1 MSKGL
6 AIGLL
11 ILALPLALIGLLFLR
26 RRGASVVSVS
36 PGSSNTTS
44 PVRPQG
50 QVSGASAAGTATG
63 AGTANAGVGPTLSG
77 VADVV
82 RAATPI
88 VTGLLD
94 HLVQSNEDYTP
105 DATEAEPQVAST
117 DFDFSNVDFA
127 I

>member
-6 AIGLL
+6 AIGFL
-11 ILALPLALIGLLFLR
+11 IFALPLALLRLLFMR
-26 RRGASVVSVS
+26 RRGASVVTVS
-36 PGSSNTTS
+36 PGSSGTTA
-44 PVRPQG
+44 PVRPPG
-50 QVSGASAAGTATG
+50 QVSGGSAAGTATG
-63 AGTANAGVGPTLSG
+63 AGTANAGIGPTLSG

-94 HLVQSNEDYTP
+94 HFVQSNEDYTP
-105 DATEAEPQVAST
+105 DATEAAPQVAST
-117 DFDFSNVDFA
+117 NFDFSNVDFA